1 MSEVVVQDKK
11 IAHNTWLI
19 LKYQLFIAISFNV
32 VSLTVHGFNA
42 VTLMQSQS
50 LHTGEETKYFN
61 SIYFFCRSQAHM
73 WGGKVFQLHFYFF
86 LSITS
91 TQARRQSISTPFLF
105 FLSITSTQARRQSI
119 STPFIF
125 SVNQTSTHARRQIIS
140 TPFIFSVSHKHTGK
154 EAKYFNSIFN
164 FSDVSNS

>member
-1 MSEVVVQDKK
+1 VEHDRLMSEVVVQDKK

-19 LKYQLFIAISFNV
+19 LKYQFFIAISFNV

-91 TQARRQSISTPFLF
+91 TQAM
-105 FLSITSTQARRQSI
+105 RQSI

-125 SVNQTSTHARRQIIS
+125 SVN
-140 TPFIFSVSHKHTGK
+140 HKHTGE

-164 FSDVSNS
+164 FSDISNS